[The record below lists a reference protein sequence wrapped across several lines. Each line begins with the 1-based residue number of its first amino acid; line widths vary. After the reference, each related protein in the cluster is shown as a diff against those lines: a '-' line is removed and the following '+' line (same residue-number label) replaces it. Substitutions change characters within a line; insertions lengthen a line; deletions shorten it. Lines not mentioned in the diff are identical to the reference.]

1 MSRESA
7 PALAGRRTSIPARVA
22 AALCAV
28 VLSCS
33 LVACSGE
40 DDYEND
46 LSDVEGLDELG
57 AVTVVAREEG
67 SGTRT
72 VFSETV
78 GLLVT
83 NDSGVEEDVTTED
96 AIICEDAEAVIAAV
110 QADSS
115 AIGYV
120 SLAAVEGVE
129 GIKVIAVQ
137 GVTPTTDTVE
147 DGSYALTRN
156 FYLVFSGTLSEV
168 EYDFL
173 SYILTAGQD
182 IVAEGYVQA
191 TSTTRFL
198 SDRSSGTITISGST
212 SVAPLIE
219 ELAAAYLE
227 LNSNAEIVIEATDS
241 TSGINAAMTGDSDF
255 GMSSRDLEDYEEEL
269 LDYEIIAV
277 DAVAVIVN
285 EDNPIDEL
293 SLEQLYALFSGD
305 VATWAELA

>member
-1 MSRESA
+1 MSRSFISTRVG
-7 PALAGRRTSIPARVA
+7 PLVCAL
-22 AALCAV
+22 

-33 LVACSGE
+33 LVACSADE
-40 DDYEND
+40 YEND
-46 LSDVEGLDELG
+46 LSTVEGLDELG
-57 AVTVVAREEG
+57 EVTVVAREEG
-67 SGTRT
+67 SGTRA

-78 GLLVT
+78 GLIVT
-83 NDSGVEEDVTTED
+83 DDSGVEEDVTTED
-96 AIICEDAEAVIAAV
+96 AVICEDADEVIAAV

-120 SLAAVEGVE
+120 SLASVEGVE

-137 GVTPTTDTVE
+137 GVTPSTDTVE
-147 DGSYALTRN
+147 DGSYVLTRN
-156 FYLVFSGTLSEV
+156 FYLAFSGTLSEV

-191 TSTTRFL
+191 TSTQRFL

-241 TSGINAAMTGDSDF
+241 TSGLTAAMTGESDF

-293 SLEQLYALFSGD
+293 SLEQLYALFSGEA
-305 VATWAELA
+305 ATWADLA